1 MKRLWIA
8 LAILV
13 AIFGASLLSAHWLD
27 GFTGRLTGLL
37 DQHPRTAIAATKAN
51 DTNYAAFYQMLLDRD

>member
-1 MKRLWIA
+1 M
-8 LAILV
+8 
-13 AIFGASLLSAHWLD
+13 
-27 GFTGRLTGLL
+27 LTGLL